1 MSVKIYIG
9 DALQRLK
16 ELPDNSVD
24 CCVTSPPYW
33 GLRDYG
39 VKGQLGLERTPEEHI
54 AALVKVFREVY
65 RVLKPEGT
73 LWVNYGDTYATHI
86 SGRPAA
92 EVVNDDRTFRDKP
105 FSTVVGKLKPKDLV
119 GLPWLLAFALR
130 DELGFYLR
138 SDIIWHKPN
147 SMPESAKDRPAKA
160 HEYMFLF
167 SKSQKYFYNYK
178 AALEPVAANDNGNI
192 QHPNALSFGRIV
204 NEPQRPGH
212 HDSQHRLSR
221 GKGNN
226 KSFRGGGAYVHN
238 QSFQNGLGD
247 SGSQTVGNQ
256 ENPSGLRNR
265 RTVWTIASRGFAE
278 AHFATFPTEL
288 VRPCLL
294 AGCPDGGVVLDPFG
308 GAGTTALEAERQQ
321 KNAILIELNPEY
333 ADMARRRI
341 AQDCGM
347 FCDIETVFRKPKK
360 SGFRLWRRWLRRK
373 IGF

>member
-1 MSVKIYIG
+1 MSVKIYVG
-9 DALQRLK
+9 DALECLK
-16 ELPDNSVD
+16 KLPDNSVD
-24 CCVTSPPYW
+24 CCITSPPYW

-39 VKGQLGLERTPEEHI
+39 VGGQLGLEKTPEEHI
-54 AALVKVFREVY
+54 AALVKVFREVH

-73 LWVNYGDTYATHI
+73 LWVNYGDTYAPNVN
-86 SGRPAA
+86 GRAAA
-92 EVVNDDRTFRDKP
+92 EVVNDNRTFRDKP

-130 DELGFYLR
+130 DKVGFYLR

-147 SMPESAKDRPAKA
+147 CMPESVKDRPVKA

-167 SKSQKYFYNYK
+167 SKSPRYFYNYN
-178 AALEPVAANDNGNI
+178 AILEPVAANDNGNI
-192 QHPNALSFGRIV
+192 QHPNALRFDRCV
-204 NEPQRPGH
+204 NEPVRPGH
-212 HDSQHRLSR
+212 NDCQHRLSR

-238 QSFQNGLGD
+238 QSFQNGLKDVG
-247 SGSQTVGNQ
+247 GQTVGNR
-256 ENPSGLRNR
+256 ENLSGMRNR
-265 RTVWTIASRGFAE
+265 RTVWTIASRGFSD
-278 AHFATFPTEL
+278 AHFATYPPEL

-294 AGCPDGGVVLDPFG
+294 AGCPAGGVVLDPFG

-341 AQDCGM
+341 VQDGGM
-347 FCDIETVFRKPKK
+347 FCNVDVFFYKTRKF
-360 SGFRLWRRWLRRK
+360 SIGLWWRWLRRK

>member
-192 QHPNALSFGRIV
+192 QHPNALRFDRIV
-204 NEPQRPGH
+204 NEPERPGIMTASTDYH
-212 HDSQHRLSR
+212 AVKEIIRVFAAAVPMFTIRVFRMDWGIPAVKLSVIRKIRQACGIGVRYGRLQ
-221 GKGNN
+221 
-226 KSFRGGGAYVHN
+226 A
-238 QSFQNGLGD
+238 
-247 SGSQTVGNQ
+247 
-256 ENPSGLRNR
+256 
-265 RTVWTIASRGFAE
+265 
-278 AHFATFPTEL
+278 
-288 VRPCLL
+288 
-294 AGCPDGGVVLDPFG
+294 VVLP
-308 GAGTTALEAERQQ
+308 
-321 KNAILIELNPEY
+321 
-333 ADMARRRI
+333 RRI
-341 AQDCGM
+341 
-347 FCDIETVFRKPKK
+347 
-360 SGFRLWRRWLRRK
+360 LRRFRRSWC
-373 IGF
+373 GRVCWRAALTVAWF

>member
-9 DALQRLK
+9 DALECLK
-16 ELPDNSVD
+16 KLPDNSVD

-39 VKGQLGLERTPEEHI
+39 VTGQLGLEKTPEEHV
-54 AALVKVFREVY
+54 AALIKVFCEVY

-73 LWVNYGDTYATHI
+73 LWVNYGDTYA
-86 SGRPAA
+86 SSVNGRAAA
-92 EVVNDDRTFRDKP
+92 EVVNDNRMFRDKP

-130 DELGFYLR
+130 DKVGFYLR

-147 SMPESAKDRPAKA
+147 CMPESAKDRPVKA

-167 SKSQKYFYNYK
+167 SKSPRYFYNYA
-178 AALEPVAANDNGNI
+178 AALEPVAANDNGKI
-192 QHPNALSFGRIV
+192 QHPNALRFDRVV
-204 NEPQRPGH
+204 NEPERPGH
-212 HDSQHRLSR
+212 NDSQHRLSR

-226 KSFRGGGAYVHN
+226 KSFRGGGAYTRN
-238 QSFQNGLGD
+238 QSFQNTADVGNK
-247 SGSQTVGNQ
+247 TRGNQ
-256 ENPSGLRNR
+256 ENLSGMRNR
-265 RTVWTIASRGFAE
+265 RTVWSIASRGFTE

-294 AGCPDGGVVLDPFG
+294 AGCPAGGIVLDPFG

-321 KNAILIELNPEY
+321 KSSILIELNPEY
-333 ADMARRRI
+333 AEMSRRRI

-347 FCDIETVFRKPKK
+347 FCNIEMVFRKQQKF
-360 SGFRLWRRWLRRK
+360 SFRLWLRWVRRK
-373 IGF
+373 ICF

>member
-1 MSVKIYIG
+1 MSVKIYVG
-9 DALQRLK
+9 DALECLK
-16 ELPDNSVD
+16 KLPDNSVD
-24 CCVTSPPYW
+24 CCITSPPYW

-39 VKGQLGLERTPEEHI
+39 VGGQLGLEKTPEEHI
-54 AALVKVFREVY
+54 AALVKVFREVH

-73 LWVNYGDTYATHI
+73 LWVNYGDTYAPNVN
-86 SGRPAA
+86 GRAAA
-92 EVVNDDRTFRDKP
+92 EVVNDNRTFRDKP

-130 DELGFYLR
+130 DKVGFYLR

-147 SMPESAKDRPAKA
+147 CMPESVKDRPVKA

-167 SKSQKYFYNYK
+167 SKSPRYFYNYN
-178 AALEPVAANDNGNI
+178 AILEPVAANDNGNI
-192 QHPNALSFGRIV
+192 QHPNALRFDRCV
-204 NEPQRPGH
+204 NEPVRPGH
-212 HDSQHRLSR
+212 NDCQHRLSR

-238 QSFQNGLGD
+238 QSFQNGLKDVG
-247 SGSQTVGNQ
+247 GQTVGNR
-256 ENPSGLRNR
+256 ENLSGMRNR

-278 AHFATFPTEL
+278 AHFATYPPEL

-294 AGCPDGGVVLDPFG
+294 AGCPAGGVVLDPFG

-341 AQDCGM
+341 VQDGGM
-347 FCDIETVFRKPKK
+347 FCNVDVFFYKTRKF
-360 SGFRLWRRWLRRK
+360 SIGLWWRWLRRK

>member
-1 MSVKIYIG
+1 MSVKIYVG
-9 DALQRLK
+9 DALECLK
-16 ELPDNSVD
+16 KLPDNSVD
-24 CCVTSPPYW
+24 CCITSPPYW

-39 VKGQLGLERTPEEHI
+39 VAGQLGLEKTPEEHI
-54 AALVKVFREVY
+54 AALVKVFREVH
-65 RVLKPEGT
+65 RVLKSEGT
-73 LWVNYGDTYATHI
+73 LWVNYGDTYA
-86 SGRPAA
+86 SNVNGRAAA
-92 EVVNDDRTFRDKP
+92 EVVNDNRTFQDKP

-130 DELGFYLR
+130 DKVGFYLR

-147 SMPESAKDRPAKA
+147 CMPESVKDRPVKA

-167 SKSQKYFYNYK
+167 SKSPRYFYNYN
-178 AALEPVAANDNGNI
+178 AILEPVAANDNGNI
-192 QHPNALSFGRIV
+192 QHPNALRFDRCV
-204 NEPQRPGH
+204 NEPVRPGH
-212 HDSQHRLSR
+212 NGCQHRLSR

-238 QSFQNGLGD
+238 QSFQNGLKD
-247 SGSQTVGNQ
+247 VGSQTVGNR
-256 ENPSGLRNR
+256 ENPSGMRNR

-278 AHFATFPTEL
+278 AHFATYPPEL

-294 AGCPDGGVVLDPFG
+294 AGCPAGGVVLDPFG

-333 ADMARRRI
+333 VDMARRRI
-341 AQDCGM
+341 VQDGGM
-347 FCDIETVFRKPKK
+347 FCNVNVFSCKTHKF
-360 SGFRLWRRWLRRK
+360 SIGLWWRWLRRK